1 MRIIAGEWRG
11 RRISAPKGDS
21 VRPTL
26 DSVREAWMSM
36 VHTSLP
42 DARVLDL
49 FAGSGALGLEALSR
63 GASSVDFVE
72 NDPRTFRVLQ
82 ENIKQLGA
90 GERSTLHREDAL
102 GFLTKAR
109 RATGEGHLRA
119 TGEGHLRAT
128 GEGHLRATGEE
139 HFRAT
144 DEGEP
149 YDVAFADPP
158 YRKNLAV
165 QLADLWLKRPF
176 AAIFGVEHE
185 SSETLPAGGDTR
197 RYGDTSITM
206 YRT

>member
-26 DSVREAWMSM
+26 GSVREAWMSM

-63 GASSVDFVE
+63 GAAWVDFVE

-82 ENIKQLGA
+82 ENVGLLG
-90 GERSTLHREDAL
+90 GRERCALHREDAI

-109 RATGEGHLRA
+109 RVTGEGHLGVTGEGHLRA
-119 TGEGHLRAT
+119 TG
-128 GEGHLRATGEE
+128 
-139 HFRAT
+139 
-144 DEGEP
+144 EGEP

-176 AAIFGVEHE
+176 ATIFGVEHE
-185 SSETLPAGGDTR
+185 SSESLPDGGDTR
-197 RYGDTSITM
+197 RYGETSITI

>member
-11 RRISAPKGDS
+11 RQIVAPKGDS

-26 DSVREAWMSM
+26 DRVREAWMSI

-42 DARVLDL
+42 DVPVLDL

-82 ENIKQLGA
+82 ENIAGLGA
-90 GERSTLHREDAL
+90 GGRCTLHREDAIKFISKIP
-102 GFLTKAR
+102 G
-109 RATGEGHLRA
+109 GEAPAYG
-119 TGEGHLRAT
+119 
-128 GEGHLRATGEE
+128 
-139 HFRAT
+139 
-144 DEGEP
+144 
-149 YDVAFADPP
+149 VAFADPP

-176 AAIFGVEHE
+176 ATIFGVEHE
-185 SSETLPAGGDTR
+185 SQETLPAGGDAR
-197 RYGDTSITM
+197 RYGDTSITI
-206 YRT
+206 YRV

>member
-11 RRISAPKGDS
+11 RRISVPMGDS

-82 ENIKQLGA
+82 ENIKKLGA
-90 GERSTLHREDAL
+90 GGRSTLHREDAP

-109 RATGEGHLRA
+109 RATGEGHLPA

-128 GEGHLRATGEE
+128 G
-139 HFRAT
+139 
-144 DEGEP
+144 EGEP

-197 RYGDTSITM
+197 RYGDTSITI

>member
-11 RRISAPKGDS
+11 RRISAPKGDA

-26 DSVREAWMSM
+26 DRVREAWMSM

-63 GASSVDFVE
+63 GAASADFVE

-82 ENIKQLGA
+82 ENVQTLGA
-90 GERSTLHREDAL
+90 RGRCTLHRAAAL
-102 GFLTKAR
+102 AYLSKVP
-109 RATGEGHLRA
+109 EGAGDSRM
-119 TGEGHLRAT
+119 
-128 GEGHLRATGEE
+128 
-139 HFRAT
+139 
-144 DEGEP
+144 

-158 YRKNLAV
+158 YRENHAV

-176 AAIFGVEHE
+176 ATIFGVEHE
-185 SSETLPAGGDTR
+185 SSESLPAGGDTR
-197 RYGDTSITM
+197 RYGDTSVTI
-206 YRT
+206 YRA

>member
-82 ENIKQLGA
+82 ENIKKLGA
-90 GERSTLHREDAL
+90 GERSTLHREDAP
-102 GFLTKAR
+102 GFLTKTR

-128 GEGHLRATGEE
+128 G
-139 HFRAT
+139 
-144 DEGEP
+144 EGEP

-197 RYGDTSITM
+197 RYGDTSITI

>member
-63 GASSVDFVE
+63 GAAWVDFVE

-82 ENIKQLGA
+82 ENVGLLG
-90 GERSTLHREDAL
+90 GRERCALHREDAL
-102 GFLTKAR
+102 AYLAKAR
-109 RATGEGHLRA
+109 S
-119 TGEGHLRAT
+119 
-128 GEGHLRATGEE
+128 EE
-139 HFRAT
+139 RPEVRG
-144 DEGEP
+144 DESP

-158 YRKNLAV
+158 YRKDIAVKLAG
-165 QLADLWLKRPF
+165 LWLKRPF
-176 AAIFGVEHE
+176 ATIFGVEHE
-185 SSETLPAGGDTR
+185 SSESLPDGGDTR
-197 RYGDTSITM
+197 RYGDTSITI